1 MPEYLKYARSA
12 LIGKS
17 LLKKFKKDGGQNPIL
32 AAQLGCKIYHGPHIS
47 NFADIYMLLKDEN
60 LSKEIFTVDDLSN
73 NLIEDFKTKKNLN
86 QSKELF
92 DKISE
97 TILEKTF
104 KEIDKFL
111 DYENL

>member
-1 MPEYLKYARSA
+1 
-12 LIGKS
+12 
-17 LLKKFKKDGGQNPIL
+17 
-32 AAQLGCKIYHGPHIS
+32 
-47 NFADIYMLLKDEN
+47 MLLKDEN
-60 LSKEIFTVDDLSN
+60 LSTEIFTVDDLSN

-86 QSKELF
+86 QSRELF